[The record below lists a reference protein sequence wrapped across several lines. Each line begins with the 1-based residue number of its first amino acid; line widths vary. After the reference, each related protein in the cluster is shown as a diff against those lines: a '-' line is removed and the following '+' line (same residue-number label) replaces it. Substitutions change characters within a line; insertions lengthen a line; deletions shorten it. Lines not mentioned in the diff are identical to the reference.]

1 MRLLVA
7 CGEVE
12 HSKVTGQCVRRNGSP
27 RCGVCVGC
35 EAGWCLMNVAVWVEN
50 GVVSG
55 PVCMLVPCFKEI
67 DALEGG
73 S

>member
-1 MRLLVA
+1 MWRGRA
-7 CGEVE
+7 F
-12 HSKVTGQCVRRNGSP
+12 QRDGSP

-35 EAGWCLMNVAVWVEN
+35 EAGWCLMNVTVWVEHD
-50 GVVSG
+50 VVSG
-55 PVCMLVPCFKEI
+55 PVPSCMLVPCFEEI